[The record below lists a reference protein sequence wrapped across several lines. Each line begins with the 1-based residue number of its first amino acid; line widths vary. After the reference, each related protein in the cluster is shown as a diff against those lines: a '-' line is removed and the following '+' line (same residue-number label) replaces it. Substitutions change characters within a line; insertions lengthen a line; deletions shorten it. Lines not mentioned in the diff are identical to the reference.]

1 MHSSYNER
9 KSVVAERFSRTLKNK
24 IYKFMNSIS
33 KNVYNAKL
41 DDIAN
46 KYNHTYYGTIKMKAV
61 DVKLCTYFDY
71 RVKNDGK
78 DPKFKV
84 FDHVRISLYK
94 IIFAKGCIPNCF
106 FLIAIKKAKNTVPS
120 T

>member
-1 MHSSYNER
+1 
-9 KSVVAERFSRTLKNK
+9 
-24 IYKFMNSIS
+24 
-33 KNVYNAKL
+33 
-41 DDIAN
+41 
-46 KYNHTYYGTIKMKAV
+46 MKAD

-94 IIFAKGCIPNCF
+94 IIFTKGCIPNFF
-106 FLIAIKKAKNTVPS
+106 FLIVIKKAKNTVPS